1 MNNQTRKAILAIG
14 VFCLFFGNIVTAQE
28 PLSLSQA
35 IEMGLKNN
43 FSIQIEQNKQLQ
55 AANNNTWGQA
65 GMFPNIAL
73 GLGGGLSKTSLD
85 NPASFLSSGN
95 IKSNNYNP
103 TINLNWVLFN
113 GLNVQITKQKLEL
126 LQDQSEGNAAVII
139 ENTVQAIILA
149 YYNVLLER
157 ERTEVFAN
165 TLSLSRDRY
174 DYVKLKGELGSAVT
188 FDILRDKNAY
198 LTDSSNYITQILN
211 HRNAVRNLNL
221 LLAQPIDMNYLF
233 SDSLEVQKTAFNLD
247 EMASAMKSSNSNLR
261 NQYVNQEILRKDIR
275 IASSALYPNLN
286 LGVSGSKNWQTQD
299 LSDAQFSNGTFGES
313 GIKSTT
319 GNLSANLTLSF
330 TLFNGGK
337 IRNQIKNAQIQERI
351 GQLQIKDLE
360 LTLDNSLISTYDQ
373 YNLRQNLNAIA
384 SENLETA
391 NLNLEMGEE
400 RYRNGSI
407 NSFNYRD
414 LQITYLQ
421 TALSYYQ
428 SIYNLIESKTEL
440 LRLSGGILSE
450 PPN

>member
-1 MNNQTRKAILAIG
+1 MNNRIWKTLWAISLL
-14 VFCLFFGNIVTAQE
+14 CLFSNHTLVAQE
-28 PLSLSQA
+28 SLSLSEA

-43 FSIQIEQNKQLQ
+43 FSIQIERNNQLI

-65 GMFPNIAL
+65 GLFPNISL
-73 GLGGGLSKTSLD
+73 GMTAGYSRTNLD
-85 NPASFLSSGN
+85 NPAGFLSSGN

-103 TINLNWVLFN
+103 TVGLNWVLFN
-113 GLNVQITKQKLEL
+113 GLNVQMTKQRLEL
-126 LQDQSEGNAAVII
+126 LQDQSDGNAAVII

-149 YYNVLLER
+149 YYTVLLEK

-165 TLSLSRDRY
+165 TLNLSRDRY

-198 LTDSSNYITQILN
+198 LTDSSNYVTQLLN
-211 HRNAVRNLNL
+211 HKNAVRNLNL
-221 LLAQPIDMNYLF
+221 LLAQPIDKSYQF
-233 SDSLEVQKTAFNLD
+233 TDSLMVQKTSFSLD

-261 NQYVNQEILRKDIR
+261 NQYVNQEILRKDIG
-275 IASSALYPNLN
+275 IAKSAMYPTLTLNLN
-286 LGVSGSKNWQTQD
+286 GSNNWQTQD
-299 LSDAQFSNGTFGES
+299 LSDAQFSNGATGDS

-319 GNLSANLTLSF
+319 GNLAANLTLSF
-330 TLFNGGK
+330 TLFNGGR
-337 IRNQIKNAQIQERI
+337 IRNQIKNARIQEQI
-351 GQLQIKDLE
+351 GQLQIRDLE
-360 LTLDNSLISTYDQ
+360 LTLDNSLISTFDQ
-373 YNLRQNLNAIA
+373 YQLRQNLNAIA
-384 SENLETA
+384 AENLEA
-391 NLNLEMGEE
+391 SNLNLEMGEE

-450 PPN
+450 PAQ

>member
-1 MNNQTRKAILAIG
+1 MNNQTSKVILAIG
-14 VFCLFFGNIVTAQE
+14 IVCLFFGNIAVSQE
-28 PLSLSQA
+28 ALSLSQA
-35 IEMGLKNN
+35 IEKGLKNN

-55 AANNNTWGQA
+55 AANNNSWGQA
-65 GMFPNIAL
+65 GMFPNITV
-73 GLGGGLSKTSLD
+73 GLGGGLSKTNLD

-113 GLNVQITKQKLEL
+113 GLNVQMTKQKLEL
-126 LQDQSEGNAAVII
+126 LQDQSDGNAAVII

-149 YYNVLLER
+149 YYNVLLEK

-198 LTDSSNYITQILN
+198 LTDSSNYITQVLN
-211 HRNAVRNLNL
+211 LKNAMRNLNL
-221 LLAQPIDMNYLF
+221 LLAQPIDQSYLLA
-233 SDSLEVQKTAFNLD
+233 DSLEVRKTVFNLD
-247 EMASAMKSSNSNLR
+247 EMASAMKASNSNLR
-261 NQYVNQEILRKDIR
+261 NQYVNQEILRRDMK
-275 IASSALYPNLN
+275 IANSALYPTVS
-286 LGVSGSKNWQTQD
+286 LGMSGSKNWQTQD
-299 LSDAQFSNGTFGES
+299 LSDAQFSNGSTGDS

-330 TLFNGGK
+330 TLFNGGR
-337 IRNQIKNAQIQERI
+337 IRNQIKNARIQEQI
-351 GQLQIKDLE
+351 GQLQIRDLE
-360 LTLDNSLISTYDQ
+360 LTLDNSLISTFDQ

-400 RYRNGSI
+400 RYKNGSI
-407 NSFNYRD
+407 NSFNFRD

-450 PPN
+450 QAN